1 MDEAEH
7 DVLAYMTSP
16 RSIEPTAFDESAGA
30 AE

>member
-16 RSIEPTAFDESAGA
+16 RIERSCIRRIRWSG
-30 AE
+30 